1 MRYFTK
7 LITDEHFAWYKAQ
20 VNAEIEKTEEEKREE
35 VEQALEEQVEAF
47 LSLPATDL
55 FNLQR
60 NLMNFPTI
68 RPLYEKLYQS
78 TSKEYADRFIKDIQ
92 KKLGV
97 DVDRDRI
104 LLAVAQ
110 STASFL
116 AFGLDSAINSVDR
129 TGNKLVEGYINE
141 MMNEGVT
148 DVDAAKKKIRDSYKL
163 VIASRSMRIGRT
175 EIATAAN
182 RASWVAARSL
192 GIPLAKVW
200 DSVIDSRTRA
210 TPEWN
215 HVENNRQIQKLNDY
229 FVVSGERLKYPLDP
243 VASLGNRINCR
254 CAMFFTSVD
263 AIKPVEEVE
272 ADT

>member
-20 VNAEIEKTEEEKREE
+20 VNAEIENTEEEKRKE
-35 VEQALEEQVEAF
+35 VEQALEEQIEAF

-116 AFGLDSAINSVDR
+116 AFGLDSAINS
-129 TGNKLVEGYINE
+129 
-141 MMNEGVT
+141 
-148 DVDAAKKKIRDSYKL
+148 
-163 VIASRSMRIGRT
+163 
-175 EIATAAN
+175 
-182 RASWVAARSL
+182 
-192 GIPLAKVW
+192 
-200 DSVIDSRTRA
+200 
-210 TPEWN
+210 
-215 HVENNRQIQKLNDY
+215 
-229 FVVSGERLKYPLDP
+229 
-243 VASLGNRINCR
+243 
-254 CAMFFTSVD
+254 
-263 AIKPVEEVE
+263 
-272 ADT
+272 